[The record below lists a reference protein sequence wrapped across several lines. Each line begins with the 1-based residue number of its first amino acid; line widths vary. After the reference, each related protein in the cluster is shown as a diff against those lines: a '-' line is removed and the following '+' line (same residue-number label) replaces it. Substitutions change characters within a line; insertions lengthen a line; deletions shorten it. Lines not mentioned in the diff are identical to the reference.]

1 MKVVLSRK
9 GMDSRAGGIPSPIL
23 PDGTLLSLPIPN
35 EKSGVP
41 YGDLVYKGRTYQQ
54 IIQQIHPT
62 FDFQK
67 HPFCHLDPDIY
78 GVLKNTHAGWKPAF
92 GQYEIPARHLDG
104 QGVDVGDVF
113 LFYGMFRQT
122 EKLPDGTLHFVKGAP
137 IQHIIYG
144 YIPKT
149 NGKLEAYNLN
159 DSRLK
164 IKLKS
169 MFKDEVGEFPPDAVI
184 QNCLQYTE
192 SHAMELPLEEVK
204 YRIASRD
211 KSVIYDLQNGKCVV
225 VNEKGWRIVDNIY
238 PMFLKGADE
247 IEQVM
252 PIHGSGKKGLDRID
266 RYLNLSPEEK
276 FLLKVYLVTC
286 FNPDI
291 TFPSVSI
298 NGTNGSGKSTLSRI
312 IKKIIDPSSNELE
325 TFPDTIDD
333 LRVRLNQDYYLAFD
347 NLSSISKK
355 QSDFLCAAITGVTS
369 SNRMKYTDNTINSVY
384 IKRGMCLNGISPFVQ
399 KADLAERVLFFT
411 AKLIKD
417 TSRISDMTFWKDF
430 SADLPYIL
438 GGIFDLYSK
447 AMKILPTVKLQKL
460 QRLADF
466 HLFGYAVAEAMKTG
480 LGKKFNEVLE
490 DNKTRQMEITCQNAM
505 IISLVE
511 DFLKNEEDE
520 GY

>member
-92 GQYEIPARHLDG
+92 GQYEIPAKHLDG

-144 YIPKT
+144 Y
-149 NGKLEAYNLN
+149 
-159 DSRLK
+159 
-164 IKLKS
+164 
-169 MFKDEVGEFPPDAVI
+169 
-184 QNCLQYTE
+184 
-192 SHAMELPLEEVK
+192 
-204 YRIASRD
+204 
-211 KSVIYDLQNGKCVV
+211 
-225 VNEKGWRIVDNIY
+225 
-238 PMFLKGADE
+238 
-247 IEQVM
+247 
-252 PIHGSGKKGLDRID
+252 
-266 RYLNLSPEEK
+266 
-276 FLLKVYLVTC
+276 
-286 FNPDI
+286 
-291 TFPSVSI
+291 
-298 NGTNGSGKSTLSRI
+298 
-312 IKKIIDPSSNELE
+312 
-325 TFPDTIDD
+325 
-333 LRVRLNQDYYLAFD
+333 
-347 NLSSISKK
+347 
-355 QSDFLCAAITGVTS
+355 
-369 SNRMKYTDNTINSVY
+369 INSVY

-480 LGKKFNEVLE
+480 LGKEFNEVLE

-520 GY
+520 GYWKGTMSLLYKSLKDFMSQQNMTEEIYNPRTYPKEANHLSRALHQYEAAFASKGIHFQSKKNSKGNMEIEITTDWLKDDIGTIKRVPIITSKT